1 MNHRGTLMNH
11 RVSMWTKAVRSLLIA
26 AALTMV
32 SCRPQPRVEPRHTEL
47 GWRPIASWSGHG
59 NTQTDSFNIGS
70 GQWRIKWETSHE
82 PIPGKGTFVLKVHS
96 LVSGRFVEKA
106 VDHRGVGHGVE
117 YVAEEPRA
125 FFLVIESSGID
136 WKVSVE
142 EGVVGELADT
152 R

>member
-1 MNHRGTLMNH
+1 M
-11 RVSMWTKAVRSLLIA
+11 
-26 AALTMV
+26 MV
-32 SCRPQPRVEPRHTEL
+32 SCRAHPQAQPEHTEL

-82 PIPGKGTFVLKVHS
+82 LASGKGTFVLKVHS
-96 LVSGRFVEKA
+96 LVSGRFVETA
-106 VDHRGVGHGVE
+106 VDHQGVGRGVE

-136 WKVSVE
+136 WAVSVE
-142 EGVVGELADT
+142 EVVVGEQEDS